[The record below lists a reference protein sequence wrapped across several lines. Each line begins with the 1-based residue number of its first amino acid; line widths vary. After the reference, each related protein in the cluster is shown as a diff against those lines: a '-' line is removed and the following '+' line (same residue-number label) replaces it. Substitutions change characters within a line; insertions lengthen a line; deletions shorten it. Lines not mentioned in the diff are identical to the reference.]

1 MKNIIILFFILSYSI
16 FGYSLPEGAKEIK
29 DNYAL
34 HIELS
39 RKGSHRIE
47 ILQIQ
52 KHKVPV
58 FYVTIKTAPIPDENL
73 DAFILMIGD
82 YLYGY
87 PAEILNIPNEDGLF
101 DNFVLT
107 YEPSG
112 AIDFY
117 TFMKYK
123 VQNFNKATIG
133 FSYESQKYN
142 SRGPD
147 LKISQDGTKL
157 INDMLKMLEVYK
169 DIL

>member
-73 DAFILMIGD
+73 DA
-82 YLYGY
+82 
-87 PAEILNIPNEDGLF
+87 
-101 DNFVLT
+101 
-107 YEPSG
+107 

-117 TFMKYK
+117 TFMKYR

-142 SRGPD
+142 SREPD